1 MQKRHLGHCKVKGE
15 RGKKQW
21 GGTVKNVQGLDVP
34 SHSQAQRDPK
44 GKRQARGNGKEQS
57 TARNRQAFSL
67 QHNGG
72 WCHFLTYIVKS
83 VKVKEGG
90 RREK

>member
-44 GKRQARGNGKEQS
+44 GKRQARGKRERTEYSKES
-57 TARNRQAFSL
+57 PS
-67 QHNGG
+67 
-72 WCHFLTYIVKS
+72 I
-83 VKVKEGG
+83 
-90 RREK
+90 